1 MQGKAQHE
9 RPMERSSLSCVRPQF
24 GMYDDIAE
32 ETGYADRTL
41 RLVKETAEKIE
52 SGRRLPELSFSHHVE
67 VASLPPSGSI
77 RSTRTEQ
84 PLKEAPRYQ
93 KRTSGRCPSQRR
105 RATCYSGSLK
115 LTSNKG
121 F

>member
-1 MQGKAQHE
+1 
-9 RPMERSSLSCVRPQF
+9 
-24 GMYDDIAE
+24 MYDDIAE

-67 VASLPPSGSI
+67 VASLPPEKQELFLIKAVG
-77 RSTRTEQ
+77 TM
-84 PLKEAPRYQ
+84 RY
-93 KRTSGRCPSQRR
+93 
-105 RATCYSGSLK
+105 TCTGII
-115 LTSNKG
+115 

>member
-1 MQGKAQHE
+1 M
-9 RPMERSSLSCVRPQF
+9 SCVSIQF

-52 SGRRLPELSFSHHVE
+52 SGRRLPELSFNHHKE
-67 VASLPPSGSI
+67 VASLPSGST
-77 RSTRTEQ
+77 RSIRTEQ

-105 RATCYSGSLK
+105 RAQGCRPDNNTEVLLCEHTIWYVR
-115 LTSNKG
+115 
-121 F
+121 